1 MTDLFLKI
9 LNLSFSATW
18 VVLGVVIARLLLK
31 KAPRNLVCALWALVA
46 LRLLFGGIE
55 APVSLIPSAEIIPP
69 DSLFDQAPAIHSGIS
84 TIDNAVNPVYSESLR
99 PAPGASVNPLQ
110 IWLAVFANLWGL
122 GVGAMALW
130 AGISCIR
137 VRRQV
142 RESIWDD
149 GVYLCDRIAS
159 PFIFGLFRPKIYLP
173 SGLGGASRSHV
184 IAHERAHLARRDHLW
199 KPLGFA
205 LLAVNWFNPAMW
217 LAYVLLCRDIEMA
230 CDEKVI
236 QDLGMEE
243 KKAYSTALLGCSVNS
258 RPITACP
265 LAFGEVGVKQRIK
278 SVLHYKKPAFWII
291 LLAAVLTVVLAVGL
305 LTDPE
310 SPTPEIRWGGM
321 LYAQE
326 GWKVDTLPDD
336 AVGVGTLHS
345 ILHDQPGLGS
355 FHANENGQAVHL
367 RWEYAGQPLYL
378 AGDTLYIEE
387 PGGKGWLPFVCMY
400 TPADAIDILS
410 ADVQC
415 QLKILGDSVS
425 LDEFLSVDGAR
436 ELQTILSG
444 CAMEPSMEW
453 DSHMLANNYAENTC
467 ILVDKKD
474 FTHHFLLLRREHD
487 WLMVYR
493 DETWAVSAWSFESPE
508 MDAFL
513 APWQV
518 ELSENTAIFAPFAAG
533 ENAVCLENH
542 SFTLDALTLRCAIP
556 THALGSLTT
565 DTHWEYQAHI
575 SHTDKTITIE
585 CRPSGRTDWMQ
596 IHYRDQREPLY
607 TYGFVQTDLSLK
619 NGATGTLYHAND
631 PDRWSEAI
639 LDTTWGQLYVTA
651 PNAALQQTD
660 WTAEDYRMALAI
672 LSSLRL
678 TEDGNSLFGTP
689 ADDENLSLGIH
700 LQVEDVTANG
710 ARLVCTQDG
719 TYWDEIITGAP
730 WNLERFEDGQWVSL
744 MPESTTWTAIAYG
757 IKPGATTS
765 WELNWG
771 LIVGSIGP
779 GAYRVSKT
787 FTGERRPMSAAGR
800 EKQEVRQTCY
810 AEFTIGTGEP
820 TLQLADGFSDA
831 MHQALRENLE
841 RYLAMSQE
849 QRFSSSTMPGHCIR
863 DFDDWNS
870 VEAFVGFPIPNPLEN
885 LEGLDQGC
893 WAGTPVGYNGA
904 SRFHVTW
911 YGNLQGH
918 VHWVSIDSG
927 YRRDGMRVCVS
938 AALYSDPPENISYD
952 KGWSIEHERLFYLEN
967 SVNGEAVITADSGEE
982 FEARTAFLAR
992 GPILYSIR
1000 VIGELGNTDAIE
1012 ALLQEL
1018 LPHFEA
1024 LPVG

>member
-1 MTDLFLKI
+1 MTDLFLKV

-69 DSLFDQAPAIHSGIS
+69 DSLFDQAPVIHSGIS

-110 IWLAVFANLWGL
+110 VCLAVFANLWVL
-122 GVGAMALW
+122 GMGAMSLW

-142 RESIWDD
+142 RESLLDD

-173 SGLGGASRSHV
+173 SGLGGASLAHV
-184 IAHERAHLARRDHLW
+184 IAHEKAHIARRDHWW

-236 QDLGMEE
+236 RDLGVEE
-243 KKAYSTALLGCSVNS
+243 KKAYSAALLGCSVNS

-265 LAFGEVGVKQRIK
+265 LAFGEVGVKQRVR

-326 GWKVDTLPDD
+326 GRSVKALPQD
-336 AVGVGTLHS
+336 AVEVGTLAGIEPYS
-345 ILHDQPGLGS
+345 TNAQQQGFAVNLS
-355 FHANENGQAVHL
+355 ENYVGH
-367 RWEYAGQPLYL
+367 RLYL
-378 AGDTLYIEE
+378 SGETLYLTEI
-387 PGGKGWLPFVCMY
+387 GGEKWIPFEQSHH
-400 TPADAIDILS
+400 PADAYDLFSEKI
-410 ADVQC
+410 QC
-415 QLKILGDSVS
+415 QLVLRGNTVS
-425 LDEFLSVDGAR
+425 HTEFLPQHDRQYIR
-436 ELQTILSG
+436 ELLAPGQIS
-444 CAMEPSMEW
+444 MEPHADW
-453 DSHMLANNYAENTC
+453 DPMVMLDRYDFETVLSIN
-467 ILVDKKD
+467 DPD
-474 FTHHFLLLRREHD
+474 FTRQCLLIRREND
-487 WLMVYR
+487 WLMVYQ
-493 DETWAVSAWSFESPE
+493 DETWRGSGWTFQSPE
-508 MDAFL
+508 LDALIASRQAEL
-513 APWQV
+513 AFNT
-518 ELSENTAIFAPFAAG
+518 ELFAPFATA
-533 ENAVCLENH
+533 EAPIYLDSNEVTMLEISARWAVP
-542 SFTLDALTLRCAIP
+542 DY
-556 THALGSLTT
+556 ALGSVTT
-565 DTHWEYQAHI
+565 DTHWERQSSVSYE
-575 SHTDKTITIE
+575 DKTIHLM
-585 CRPSGRTDWMQ
+585 CRPFEQGTWMNIWYYDSEDARYTALLQ
-596 IHYRDQREPLY
+596 SEPITLA
-607 TYGFVQTDLSLK
+607 
-619 NGATGTLYHAND
+619 NGTTGTLYHSGD
-631 PDRWSEAI
+631 PARWELI
-639 LDTTWGQLYVTA
+639 RLDTTRGQLLVELDTTHG
-651 PNAALQQTD
+651 PVD
-660 WTAEDYRMALAI
+660 WAEEDYRMALAI
-672 LSSLRL
+672 LSTLRL
-678 TEDGNSLFGTP
+678 TQNGNSLFGTP
-689 ADDENLSLGIH
+689 ADDETMSLGIR

-730 WNLERFEDGQWVSL
+730 WNLERLEDGQWGSV
-744 MPESTTWTAIAYG
+744 MPESTAWTAIAYG

-771 LIVGSIGP
+771 MIVGSIGP
-779 GAYRVSKT
+779 GTYRVSKT
-787 FTGERRPMSAAGR
+787 FTGQRRHTSADDR

-820 TLQLADGFSDA
+820 TLQLASGFSDA
-831 MHQALRENLE
+831 MHQALRENLD

-885 LEGLDQGC
+885 LEGLEHGC

-904 SRFHVTW
+904 SRFHITW
-911 YGNLQGH
+911 YGNLEGH
-918 VHWVSIDSG
+918 VHWVNIDSG
-927 YRRDGMRVCVS
+927 YRRDGMRVCVG

-967 SVNGEAVITADSGEE
+967 SVNGGTVITEDSNEE

-1000 VIGELGNTDAIE
+1000 VIGELGSTDAID